1 MDLISIGLLSPVAG
15 IIGIT
20 MGIYVYE
27 KSPTLPTS
35 KVFLLSMV
43 LFLIGAFLDFAL
55 LYASTDEM
63 ALLMAKAMLFDVVLL
78 FASILYLASFLPYE
92 RTSGW
97 FQGKEVWLAGVALL
111 SAFVSVIPADS
122 VSYSSQGWSVD
133 SSLAFVLWTGIV
145 VIYIAITIFMV
156 HRTCKGVKWERTRK
170 QGRWLSM
177 GVASPA
183 LYAFFIQGLSSI
195 DINLPFTL
203 SPGFLVL
210 AIVLA
215 YGILRYRLF
224 LPPAAKESGVKGKRA
239 FKQEITL
246 DQNLLLLEEERPA
259 GSYQLLLN
267 MLAQGRIGLI
277 ITRSHPDMVREEY
290 KLERTPVLWLAKQ
303 PGPGRIDPSNLMIM
317 KQIIIEYL
325 HQGEKAAVVLD
336 GLEYLMH
343 NNPPE
348 RVMVMLNDVCDAM
361 VASGSTMVLS
371 VDPKTME
378 PRYLALLEREFKLVA
393 AA

>member
-1 MDLISIGLLSPVAG
+1 MELISIGLFSPVAG

-20 MGIYVYE
+20 MGIYVHE

-35 KVFLLSMV
+35 KAFLLSMV
-43 LFLIGAFLDFAL
+43 LFLIGALLDFAL
-55 LYASTDEM
+55 LYANTYEM

-92 RTSGW
+92 RISGW
-97 FQGKEVWLAGVALL
+97 FQGREVWLAGVAVL
-111 SAFVSVIPADS
+111 SAFVSVIPVDS
-122 VSYSSQGWSVD
+122 VSYGSQGWSVD
-133 SSLAFVLWTGIV
+133 SSMAFVLWTGIV

-156 HRTCKGVKWERTRK
+156 HHTCKGVKWERTRK
-170 QGRWLSM
+170 QSRWLSL

-183 LYAFFIQGLSSI
+183 FYAFFIQGLSSI
-195 DINLPFTL
+195 DINMPFTL

-224 LPPAAKESGVKGKRA
+224 LPPAAKESGMKGTKA
-239 FKQEITL
+239 LKQDITL

-259 GSYQLLLN
+259 GSYRLLLN

-277 ITRSHPDMVREEY
+277 ITRTHPDMVREYY
-290 KLERTPVLWLAKQ
+290 KLEKTPVLWLAQQ
-303 PGPGRIDPSNLMIM
+303 PGPGRIDPSNLMMM

-325 HQGEKAAVVLD
+325 NQGEKVAVVLD

-343 NNPPE
+343 HNPPE
-348 RVMVMLNDVCDAM
+348 RVMGMLNDVCDAM

-371 VDPKTME
+371 VDPKAME
-378 PRYLALLEREFKLVA
+378 SRYLTLLEREFKLVA